1 MRAAIELQE
10 SAECTQAS
18 ADHEPHVKISFE
30 EGARP
35 IHILRRLV
43 EHADREVLSVPL
55 WAVAGFTTTKSRASA
70 TLKTLHAQGFV
81 VFDGEG
87 WSLTEGGRTEYTRLT
102 REKEANAAERRKLT
116 CSGWTQQTLF

>member
-1 MRAAIELQE
+1 MRAAIELQN
-10 SAECTQAS
+10 T
-18 ADHEPHVKISFE
+18 DHKPRAKVSFE

-43 EHADREVLSVPL
+43 EHANREVLSAPL
-55 WAVAGFTTTKSRASA
+55 WAIAGFTTTKSRASA

-81 VFDGEG
+81 VEHDEA
-87 WSLTEGGRTEYTRLT
+87 WSLTESGRTEYTRLT
-102 REKEANAAERRKLT
+102 REEEANAAERRKLT